1 MTRLV
6 GMVTKKLQVPVM
18 SVMSSIFAMV
28 SSNLWIALLLFAEM
42 VTRRKT
48 GLAVRVVLSL
58 IGISTLQK
66 LHFVV
71 VMISVKERKLGN
83 RLKKSEQLRFKGIKQ
98 TIVH

>member
-6 GMVTKKLQVPVM
+6 GMVTKKLEVPVI
-18 SVMSSIFAMV
+18 SVMSSMVAMA
-28 SSNLWIALLLFAEM
+28 SSSLWIALLLFAEM

-48 GLAVRVVLSL
+48 GLAVKVVLSL

-71 VMISVKERKLGN
+71 VMISVKEKKLEN